1 MSKAAQHQSIRR
13 DDFVKILP
21 VDKNA
26 VFHAPHLPSLHDGGA
41 DDPADDDHD
50 ESVKL
55 QPINIQV
62 LKELMQKKVQ
72 RAPQRPGQHKNS
84 TQMGASGSVSGMR
97 SRQSSNV
104 SLRSNPSNKSLKSS
118 DVN

>member
-13 DDFVKILP
+13 EDFLKIMP

-26 VFHAPHLPSLHDGGA
+26 GFHAPHLPSLEGN
-41 DDPADDDHD
+41 DDDDDFD
-50 ESVKL
+50 ETIKL

-62 LKELMQKKVQ
+62 LKELMQKKAQ
-72 RAPQRPGQHKNS
+72 KSASHRINHKNS
-84 TQMGASGSVSGMR
+84 TQAMGASGSVSGMR

-104 SLRSNPSNKSLKSS
+104 SLRSAGSNKSIDKTT
-118 DVN
+118 